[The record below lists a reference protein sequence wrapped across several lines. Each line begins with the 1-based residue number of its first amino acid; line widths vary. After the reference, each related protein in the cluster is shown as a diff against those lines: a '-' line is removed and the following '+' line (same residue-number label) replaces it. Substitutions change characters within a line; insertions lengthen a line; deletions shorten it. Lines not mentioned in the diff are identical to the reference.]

1 MDSITNEKASEG
13 LTVLAIET
21 SCDETSASVLSGGTT
36 VLSNVVYSQIE
47 SHEKFGGV
55 VPEVASRSHLQIAP
69 KIVSDALIQAQV
81 GQDEI
86 DLVAATNGPGLIG
99 PLLVGLSIGKS
110 LAATW
115 DKPFI
120 GVNHVEGHMFA
131 VSLEHQLEPPFVILL
146 VAGGHTQIVHVK
158 KYGDY
163 EVLGSTIDDAAGE
176 AYDKVARYLGL
187 GYPGGPIIDR
197 LAADGDPTK
206 VRFPRAMPGDNLN
219 FSFSGLKTAVINYV
233 RKNPNVEVADIAASF
248 QEAVADVLVTKTLR
262 AAKSVGVETVCLG
275 GGVAAN
281 SLLRSTLSA
290 QSADQGLSCHL
301 PAREYCT
308 DNAAMIAA
316 AATWR
321 FNNFGPSPDDVG
333 ANPSASFAASE

>member
-1 MDSITNEKASEG
+1 MGAPTDNSEKQD
-13 LTVLAIET
+13 LTVLAVET
-21 SCDETSASVLSGGTT
+21 SCDETSASVLVGGTK

-55 VPEVASRSHLQIAP
+55 VPEVASRSHLQLAP
-69 KIVSDALIQAQV
+69 KIVSEALDQANV
-81 GQDEI
+81 GADDI

-99 PLLVGLSIGKS
+99 PLLIGLSVGKA

-131 VSLEHQLEPPFVILL
+131 VSLEHQVEPPFVILL

-158 KYGDY
+158 RYGDY
-163 EVLGSTIDDAAGE
+163 EILGGTIDDAAGE
-176 AYDKVARYLGL
+176 AYDKVARYLDL

-197 LAADGDPTK
+197 LAAEGDPTK

-233 RKNPNVEVADIAASF
+233 RKHPDTEVVDLAASF
-248 QEAVADVLVTKTLR
+248 QEAVADVLVTKTIK
-262 AAKSVGVETVCLG
+262 ATKAVGVDTVCLG

-281 SLLRSTLSA
+281 SLLRSELKDR
-290 QSADQGLSCHL
+290 SADQGLKCYL
-301 PAREYCT
+301 PSPEFCT

-321 FNNFGPSPDDVG
+321 YNNFGPSPQDVG
-333 ANPSASFAASE
+333 ANPSTSLVDS